1 MVEDNDNHHR
11 NKDGEISHKHEST
24 LPRTLRKLYGQ
35 SFKSGYP
42 ETEKL
47 SELLLKLNEWSLTQL
62 RRDHET
68 GHFEHK
74 TASASK

>member
-11 NKDGEISHKHEST
+11 NKNGEISHKHGST
-24 LPRTLRKLYGQ
+24 LPRDVAEALRTEF
-35 SFKSGYP
+35 S

-47 SELLLKLNEWSLTQL
+47 SEVLPKLNEWSLTQL
-62 RRDHET
+62 RCDHET

-74 TASASK
+74 TATTSK